1 MLVRFFS
8 AASKVGS
15 AEGSSEGTAAQQS
28 FLLGGDLTPLTGF
41 KSRAAVAMQKARGE
55 MDVQGCFRNDT
66 ENHR

>member
-1 MLVRFFS
+1 MLPQRWDQQKGAVR
-8 AASKVGS
+8 
-15 AEGSSEGTAAQQS
+15 AQQS